1 MPSIWYPKQG
11 SCKTKP
17 PAKEAAAIHRN
28 IAKLDAITSGPPSRR
43 SETNANYRLARAREV
58 WDVQARAVSGRQPES
73 KSQVQG
79 SEMVRPWQ
87 GSLPGPQANHLGS
100 TRGREF
106 SLF

>member
-1 MPSIWYPKQG
+1 MQNQAPRQASGANSPEYRQARRHHI
-11 SCKTKP
+11 
-17 PAKEAAAIHRN
+17 
-28 IAKLDAITSGPPSRR
+28 GPPSRR
-43 SETNANYRLARAREV
+43 SETNANYRLARASEV

-79 SEMVRPWQ
+79 SETVRPWQ
-87 GSLPGPQANHLGS
+87 GSWPGPQANHLGS